1 MQLLKIISVVGVY
14 LLSCEALEYITVW
27 RKGVGVYPPKIGW
40 RLARWLAIA
49 LGAFVVAARLFH
61 QHQSQSN
68 DAPLWLGLLFL
79 LLGAVWPRT
88 VRVDTS
94 GISSCST
101 FGFRER
107 TIRWDEV
114 KAINS
119 DWEEVRTHYGFRFMG
134 TRIYVLSRTGSQIIH
149 GIVQSRQARFL
160 DELRN
165 YLPRE
170 AFAAGL
176 YEWHP

>member
-1 MQLLKIISVVGVY
+1 MQLLQIISVVGVY
-14 LLSCEALEYITVW
+14 LLSCEGVEYVTVR

-40 RLARWLAIA
+40 RVARWLAIA
-49 LGAFVVAARLFH
+49 LGAFVVATHLFH

-68 DAPLWLGLLFL
+68 EAPLWLGLLFL
-79 LLGAVWPRT
+79 LFGVVWPRT
-88 VRVDTS
+88 VRVDAN

-101 FGFRER
+101 FGLRSR

-114 KAINS
+114 KGINS
-119 DWEEVRTHYGFRFMG
+119 DWEEVRTHYGFTFMG
-134 TRIYVLSRTGSQIIH
+134 TRIYVLSRTGSQITH
-149 GIVQSRQARFL
+149 GLVQSHQPRFL

-176 YEWHP
+176 YEWRP

>member
-1 MQLLKIISVVGVY
+1 MQMLRIISVVGVY
-14 LLSCEALEYITVW
+14 LLSCEALEYATVR

-40 RLARWLAIA
+40 RLARWLAVA
-49 LGAFVVAARLFH
+49 LGAFVVAAHLFH
-61 QHQSQSN
+61 QHQAQSN
-68 DAPLWLGLLFL
+68 EAPWWLGFLFL
-79 LLGAVWPRT
+79 LIGVVWPRS
-88 VRVDTS
+88 VRVDAN

-119 DWEEVRTHYGFRFMG
+119 DWEEVRTHYGFTFMG

>member
-1 MQLLKIISVVGVY
+1 MELLTIISIVGVY
-14 LLSCEALEYITVW
+14 LLSCEALEYVTVR
-27 RKGVGVYPPKIGW
+27 RKGVSVFPPKIGW
-40 RLARWLAIA
+40 RLARWLTIA
-49 LGAFVVAARLFH
+49 LGVFVVAARLLH
-61 QHQSQSN
+61 QHQSQLN
-68 DAPLWLGLLFL
+68 DAPLWLGICFL

-101 FGFRER
+101 FGFRGR

-114 KAINS
+114 NTINS
-119 DWEEVRTHYGFRFMG
+119 DWEEARTHYGFTFMG
-134 TRIYVLSRTGSQIIH
+134 TRIYVLSRTGTQITH
-149 GIVQSRQARFL
+149 GIVQTHQARFL
-160 DELRN
+160 DDLRK
-165 YLPRE
+165 YLPRQ

>member
-1 MQLLKIISVVGVY
+1 MELLKVISVVGVY
-14 LLSCEALEYITVW
+14 LVVCEAVEYVTAR

-40 RLARWLAIA
+40 RLVRWLAI
-49 LGAFVVAARLFH
+49 GSGIFVIAARLLH
-61 QHQSQSN
+61 EHQSQSN
-68 DAPLWLGLLFL
+68 DAPLWLGICFLLF
-79 LLGAVWPRT
+79 GVVWPRT

-101 FGFRER
+101 FGFRGR

-114 KAINS
+114 KGINS
-119 DWEEVRTHYGFRFMG
+119 DWEEVRTHYGFTFMG

-160 DELRN
+160 DELRT

-170 AFAAGL
+170 VFAAGL

>member
-1 MQLLKIISVVGVY
+1 MQLLQIISIVGVY
-14 LLSCEALEYITVW
+14 LLLCETLEYVTVR
-27 RKGVGVYPPKIGW
+27 RKGVAVYPPKIGW

-49 LGAFVVAARLFH
+49 LGAFIVAAHLFH

-68 DAPLWLGLLFL
+68 DAPLWLGLLFI

-88 VRVDTS
+88 VRADAS

-119 DWEEVRTHYGFRFMG
+119 DWEEVRTHYGFTFMG
-134 TRIYVLSRTGSQIIH
+134 TRIYVLSRTGSQIVH